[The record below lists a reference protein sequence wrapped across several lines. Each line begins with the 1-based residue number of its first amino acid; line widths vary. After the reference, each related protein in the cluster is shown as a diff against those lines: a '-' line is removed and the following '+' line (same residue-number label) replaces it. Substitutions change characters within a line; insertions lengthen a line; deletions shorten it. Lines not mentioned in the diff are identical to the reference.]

1 MFFRNENSPCFAH
14 VLFVTNAVIFSWKKL
29 YINLSSENGAFQRR
43 IFELIFVCGLHT
55 VETEWQI
62 LCLRIEVKNKN
73 REIPNQCNVQGSK
86 ASFDNSPV
94 SFVLRISEQHDQL
107 GLDEDISIYI
117 WYIYIAYMVY
127 IYIYT
132 WGDWWCMKF
141 LHISSILPKYV
152 LIAMWRL
159 R

>member
-107 GLDEDISIYI
+107 GLLDEDISIYT
-117 WYIYIAYMVY
+117 WYIYIVYMVY
-127 IYIYT
+127 IYIC
-132 WGDWWCMKF
+132 GDWWCIFHPSCQNMF
-141 LHISSILPKYV
+141 
-152 LIAMWRL
+152 
-159 R
+159 